1 MSAHLDNEERVKEL
15 IKDSFEKNTVEFP
28 IFLDKLIGNELA
40 DSQISEQRLI
50 SDIEQSLGNQKSKI
64 NTTETI
70 ETNSKLISQRSRS
83 RSGSRSRSRSGLS
96 RKSSSIEPSSASE
109 NISPSS
115 SHDVSETFQTSSKLL
130 SPSMSS
136 ESTASESLSKSSMDP
151 SLITMKI
158 ERKLSGTAMSMDEI
172 AKILNQREATRK
184 PDSVQSTLETTEKV
198 ELEVTEKYQIKN
210 PELNDLIQ
218 FDRTDLPEDVGLFL
232 QSKIPDFDEAEM
244 LTELQDGILKLAMK

>member
-64 NTTETI
+64 NITETT

-96 RKSSSIEPSSASE
+96 RKSSSLEPSSASE
-109 NISPSS
+109 NISPSQ
-115 SHDVSETFQTSSKLL
+115 DVSETFQSSSKLL

-136 ESTASESLSKSSMDP
+136 ESTASESLSKSSMESSP
-151 SLITMKI
+151 ITMKI

-232 QSKIPDFDEAEM
+232 QSKSPDFDEAEM
-244 LTELQDGILKLAMK
+244 LTELQDGL

>member
-64 NTTETI
+64 NTTETT

-96 RKSSSIEPSSASE
+96 KKFSSLEPSSALE

-115 SHDVSETFQTSSKLL
+115 SQDVSETFQTSSKLL

-136 ESTASESLSKSSMDP
+136 ESTASESLSKSSMEASP
-151 SLITMKI
+151 ITMKI

-198 ELEVTEKYQIKN
+198 ELELTEKYQIKN

-232 QSKIPDFDEAEM
+232 QSKSPDFDEAEM
-244 LTELQDGILKLAMK
+244 LTELQDGI

>member
-64 NTTETI
+64 NTTETT

-96 RKSSSIEPSSASE
+96 RKSSSLQPSSVSE
-109 NISPSS
+109 NIFPSQ
-115 SHDVSETFQTSSKLL
+115 DVSETFQTSSKLL
-130 SPSMSS
+130 SPSMS

-151 SLITMKI
+151 SPITMKI

-198 ELEVTEKYQIKN
+198 ELELTEKYQIKN

-232 QSKIPDFDEAEM
+232 QSKSPDFDEAEM

>member
-1 MSAHLDNEERVKEL
+1 MDNEERVKEL

-50 SDIEQSLGNQKSKI
+50 SDIEQSLGNQKPNI
-64 NTTETI
+64 NTTET
-70 ETNSKLISQRSRS
+70 TDTKSNSQRSRS
-83 RSGSRSRSRSGLS
+83 RIGSKSRSRSGLS
-96 RKSSSIEPSSASE
+96 RKSSSVQPSSASAKM
-109 NISPSS
+109 SPTSS
-115 SHDVSETFQTSSKLL
+115 QDVSITFHSSSKLL
-130 SPSMSS
+130 SPSITS
-136 ESTASESLSKSSMDP
+136 ESITSESLAKSSTDSSP
-151 SLITMKI
+151 ITMKI
-158 ERKLSGTAMSMDEI
+158 ERKLSGTTMSMDEI

-184 PDSVQSTLETTEKV
+184 PDSVQSTLEATEKV

-232 QSKIPDFDEAEM
+232 QSKSPEFDEAEM
-244 LTELQDGILKLAMK
+244 LTELQDGIHKLAIE

>member
-1 MSAHLDNEERVKEL
+1 MVAFSHVSAHLDNEERVKEL

-50 SDIEQSLGNQKSKI
+50 SDIEQSLGNQKPKI
-64 NTTETI
+64 NTTVTTETKS
-70 ETNSKLISQRSRS
+70 NLQRSRS
-83 RSGSRSRSRSGLS
+83 RIGSKSRSRGGLS
-96 RKSSSIEPSSASE
+96 RKSSSVLPSSASAKM
-109 NISPSS
+109 SPTSS
-115 SHDVSETFQTSSKLL
+115 QDVSVTFQSSSKLL
-130 SPSMSS
+130 SPSITS
-136 ESTASESLSKSSMDP
+136 ESITSESLSTDSSP
-151 SLITMKI
+151 ITMKI
-158 ERKLSGTAMSMDEI
+158 ERKLSGTTMSMDEI

-184 PDSVQSTLETTEKV
+184 PDSVQSTLEATEKV

-232 QSKIPDFDEAEM
+232 QSKSPEFDEAEM
-244 LTELQDGILKLAMK
+244 LTELQDGIKLAME